1 MWKKAEV
8 SSLTGPEKYAGAAT
22 RSPFC
27 SRLRSCSFAVATVV
41 TAAAVVQLVSQNSEA
56 DYVFS
61 GSIIWR
67 KKKAPWI
74 EGSWRIVCFARM
86 IDNGY
91 FVFGKVK

>member
-56 DYVFS
+56 DSTFLVALLS
-61 GSIIWR
+61 GG
-67 KKKAPWI
+67 KK
-74 EGSWRIVCFARM
+74 RHRV
-86 IDNGY
+86 D
-91 FVFGKVK
+91 

>member
-27 SRLRSCSFAVATVV
+27 PRLRSCSFAVATVV

-56 DYVFS
+56 GSTFLVALLS
-61 GSIIWR
+61 G
-67 KKKAPWI
+67 KKKAPCGLMVRG
-74 EGSWRIVCFARM
+74 GS
-86 IDNGY
+86 
-91 FVFGKVK
+91 FVSHV